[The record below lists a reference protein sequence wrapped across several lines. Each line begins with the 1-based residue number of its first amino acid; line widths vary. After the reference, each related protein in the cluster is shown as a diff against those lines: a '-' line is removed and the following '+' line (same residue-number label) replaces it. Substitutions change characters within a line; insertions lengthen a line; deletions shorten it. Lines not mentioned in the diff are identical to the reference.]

1 MFNTKETT
9 KDIYFFTAHGH
20 NGFLSNFFPIMFYID
35 NIEFSC
41 SEQAFMYYKCLFF
54 EPENKRLL
62 YSILQQS
69 DPRKVKLL
77 GRKVKN
83 FDDVKWNEVKYDIM
97 VKCVRAKFQ
106 CNEKYKQ
113 LLINTAP
120 RKLYEA
126 SPYDKIWGIG
136 FSASQAKN
144 VTPEQYGQNLLGKV
158 LEQVRSELC

>member
-1 MFNTKETT
+1 
-9 KDIYFFTAHGH
+9 
-20 NGFLSNFFPIMFYID
+20 
-35 NIEFSC
+35 
-41 SEQAFMYYKCLFF
+41 MYYKCLFF

-113 LLINTAP
+113 LLIN
-120 RKLYEA
+120 KL
-126 SPYDKIWGIG
+126 
-136 FSASQAKN
+136 
-144 VTPEQYGQNLLGKV
+144 
-158 LEQVRSELC
+158 